1 MRYVSADTV
10 RRQTVVS
17 LLLVAI
23 VATACKESGT
33 VRVRSLD
40 FNGTRAVD
48 AGDLRAVLATRVSSR
63 LPWGR
68 KAFFEKSRFD
78 ADLKRIEAFYSDR
91 GYPDARVTA
100 FDVKLNDE
108 QDAVD
113 LTLTIDEGQPV
124 LVTALNFTSFDVV
137 PPDRLRSLQNDSPL
151 KVGQPRNRQQ
161 VIAAR
166 DRAVNELRELGYA
179 YARVTTSETPGS
191 TPKETAVTLQAEPG
205 PLTHFGTVE
214 IVGNTSVSA
223 RVIERQ
229 LSYRPGDLYKRS
241 VVQSSQRRLYGME
254 LFQFVNI
261 EPLDQDQ
268 QNPDLRTRVTVAE
281 GKHQRLNFGVGYGT
295 DEKGRV
301 DGEYH
306 HVNFLGGARSAGA
319 HARWSALD
327 RGVRLDFTQPYF
339 FQPELSLAAE
349 GQHWLTFTPAYDSLV
364 TGGKVAMTRRPNI
377 RSSWAV
383 SLTGERNVST
393 ITPEAL
399 ADPSLFDELIALG
412 LDPTTGEQAGTL
424 YALGFDYQ
432 ISTADNPLNAR
443 RGYQLA
449 FHAEE
454 AGQFLPGT
462 YNYYSLSADGRHYL
476 PISRNLVL
484 ASRLQ
489 LGNIRAADDLP
500 ANVPFSR
507 KYFLGGAS
515 SIRGWGRFEV
525 SPLASGTPIGG
536 NSMIAFS
543 SELRTMFPGNFGGV
557 LFVDGGNVWP
567 TADEI
572 RLKELRY
579 AAGLGLR
586 YQTPVGPLRL
596 DWGYQLNPIP
606 GLLVNGEEQTRRW
619 RLHFSIGQAF

>member
-1 MRYVSADTV
+1 MPDPGSLETGLASTTASHPFPTALACGMFRRIPVS
-10 RRQTVVS
+10 RQTVVS
-17 LLLVAI
+17 ILFVAI

-40 FNGTRAVD
+40 FKGTRAVD

-151 KVGQPRNRQQ
+151 KVGQPRDRQQ

-191 TPKETAVTLQAEPG
+191 TPKETAVSFQAEPG
-205 PLTHFGTVE
+205 PLTHFGPVE
-214 IVGNTSVSA
+214 IVGNTSVTG

-229 LSYRPGDLYKRS
+229 LLYRPGDLYKRS
-241 VVQSSQRRLYGME
+241 VVQNSQRRLYGME

-268 QNPDLRTRVTVAE
+268 QNPELRTRVTVAE

-301 DGEYH
+301 DAEYH
-306 HVNFLGGARSAGA
+306 HVNFLGGARSGGA
-319 HARWSALD
+319 HGRWSALD
-327 RGVRLDFTQPYF
+327 RGVRLDFTQPV
-339 FQPELSLAAE
+339 L
-349 GQHWLTFTPAYDSLV
+349 
-364 TGGKVAMTRRPNI
+364 
-377 RSSWAV
+377 
-383 SLTGERNVST
+383 
-393 ITPEAL
+393 
-399 ADPSLFDELIALG
+399 
-412 LDPTTGEQAGTL
+412 
-424 YALGFDYQ
+424 
-432 ISTADNPLNAR
+432 
-443 RGYQLA
+443 
-449 FHAEE
+449 
-454 AGQFLPGT
+454 
-462 YNYYSLSADGRHYL
+462 LSAGVVDGR
-476 PISRNLVL
+476 
-484 ASRLQ
+484 
-489 LGNIRAADDLP
+489 
-500 ANVPFSR
+500 
-507 KYFLGGAS
+507 
-515 SIRGWGRFEV
+515 
-525 SPLASGTPIGG
+525 
-536 NSMIAFS
+536 
-543 SELRTMFPGNFGGV
+543 
-557 LFVDGGNVWP
+557 
-567 TADEI
+567 
-572 RLKELRY
+572 
-579 AAGLGLR
+579 
-586 YQTPVGPLRL
+586 
-596 DWGYQLNPIP
+596 
-606 GLLVNGEEQTRRW
+606 
-619 RLHFSIGQAF
+619 

>member
-1 MRYVSADTV
+1 M
-10 RRQTVVS
+10 
-17 LLLVAI
+17 
-23 VATACKESGT
+23 
-33 VRVRSLD
+33 
-40 FNGTRAVD
+40 
-48 AGDLRAVLATRVSSR
+48 
-63 LPWGR
+63 
-68 KAFFEKSRFD
+68 
-78 ADLKRIEAFYSDR
+78 
-91 GYPDARVTA
+91 
-100 FDVKLNDE
+100 
-108 QDAVD
+108 
-113 LTLTIDEGQPV
+113 
-124 LVTALNFTSFDVV
+124 
-137 PPDRLRSLQNDSPL
+137 
-151 KVGQPRNRQQ
+151 
-161 VIAAR
+161 
-166 DRAVNELRELGYA
+166 
-179 YARVTTSETPGS
+179 
-191 TPKETAVTLQAEPG
+191 
-205 PLTHFGTVE
+205 
-214 IVGNTSVSA
+214 
-223 RVIERQ
+223 
-229 LSYRPGDLYKRS
+229 
-241 VVQSSQRRLYGME
+241 
-254 LFQFVNI
+254 
-261 EPLDQDQ
+261 
-268 QNPDLRTRVTVAE
+268 
-281 GKHQRLNFGVGYGT
+281 
-295 DEKGRV
+295 
-301 DGEYH
+301 
-306 HVNFLGGARSAGA
+306 
-319 HARWSALD
+319 
-327 RGVRLDFTQPYF
+327 
-339 FQPELSLAAE
+339 AAE

-364 TGGKVAMTRRPNI
+364 TGGKVAMTRRPNS

-383 SLTGERNVST
+383 SLTGERNVSS

-399 ADPSLFDELIALG
+399 ADPTLFDELIALG

-443 RGYQLA
+443 RGFQLA

-557 LFVDGGNVWP
+557 LFVDAGNVWP

-606 GLLVNGEEQTRRW
+606 GLLVNGEEQSRRW